1 MELWLKPHYEKDGY
15 IIDTDVSI
23 IDDMDF
29 EAHVHKY
36 YFKTGFE
43 LYMVDDSYAP
53 TDNIVAVVE
62 TVFFNIKHIYND
74 DVDIQDI
81 ADVIEN
87 DFGEDISHA
96 IDIFVNN
103 TKYVSNDFE
112 QSELLCYLHRLY
124 IYPEYRDKGIGTY
137 IFENV
142 QDIFEYI
149 TGNKTK
155 IIIIY
160 PKPQEPKSN
169 GWGASEDNDGVML
182 NKMISKIEQFQFY
195 PIEDTGFYIKDF
207 E

>member
-1 MELWLKPHYEKDGY
+1 MELWLNPHYEKDGY

-43 LYMVDDSYAP
+43 LYTVDDSYAP

-74 DVDIQDI
+74 NVDIQDI
-81 ADVIEN
+81 ADVIQN

-96 IDIFVNN
+96 IDIFINN
-103 TKYVSNDFE
+103 TNYVGNDFE

-124 IYPEYRDKGIGTY
+124 IYPEYRDKGVGTY
-137 IFENV
+137 IFENI

-149 TGNKTK
+149 TGYKTK
-155 IIIIY
+155 TIIIY
-160 PKPQEPKSN
+160 PKPQEQKSN
-169 GWGASEDNDGVML
+169 GWGASEDKDGIML

>member
-1 MELWLKPHYEKDGY
+1 MELWLNPHYEKDGY

-124 IYPEYRDKGIGTY
+124 IYPEYRDKGIGIY

>member
-1 MELWLKPHYEKDGY
+1 MELWLNPHYEKDGY

-155 IIIIY
+155 IIIIH

>member
-1 MELWLKPHYEKDGY
+1 MELWLNPHYEKDGY

>member
-1 MELWLKPHYEKDGY
+1 MELWLNPHYEKDGY

-74 DVDIQDI
+74 AVDIQDI

>member
-15 IIDTDVSI
+15 IVDTDVSI

-36 YFKTGFE
+36 YFKTGFK

-96 IDIFVNN
+96 IDIFINN

-124 IYPEYRDKGIGTY
+124 IYPEYRNKGVGTY
-137 IFENV
+137 IFENM

-149 TGNKTK
+149 TGYQTK

-160 PKPQEPKSN
+160 PKPQEPKRN
-169 GWGASEDNDGVML
+169 GWSSSEDKGGVML

-195 PIEDTGFYIKDF
+195 PIEDTGFYIKDIK
-207 E
+207 

>member
-1 MELWLKPHYEKDGY
+1 M
-15 IIDTDVSI
+15 
-23 IDDMDF
+23 
-29 EAHVHKY
+29 
-36 YFKTGFE
+36 
-43 LYMVDDSYAP
+43 
-53 TDNIVAVVE
+53 
-62 TVFFNIKHIYND
+62 
-74 DVDIQDI
+74 
-81 ADVIEN
+81 
-87 DFGEDISHA
+87 
-96 IDIFVNN
+96 
-103 TKYVSNDFE
+103 
-112 QSELLCYLHRLY
+112 HRLY

>member
-1 MELWLKPHYEKDGY
+1 MY
-15 IIDTDVSI
+15 IKAGFKLYTM
-23 IDDMDF
+23 DD
-29 EAHVHKY
+29 AY
-36 YFKTGFE
+36 
-43 LYMVDDSYAP
+43 SP
-53 TDNIVAVVE
+53 TEDIVAVVE

-74 DVDIQDI
+74 DVNIQDI

-96 IDIFVNN
+96 IDIFINN
-103 TKYVSNDFE
+103 TDYVDNDFE

-124 IYPEYRDKGIGTY
+124 IYPEYRDKGVGTY

-149 TGNKTK
+149 TGYKTK
-155 IIIIY
+155 TIIIY

-169 GWGASEDNDGVML
+169 GWGASEDKDGVML
-182 NKMISKIEQFQFY
+182 NKMISIIEQFQFY

>member
-1 MELWLKPHYEKDGY
+1 MELWLNPHYEKDGY

-36 YFKTGFE
+36 YLKTGFK

-74 DVDIQDI
+74 NVDIQDI

-96 IDIFVNN
+96 IDIFINN
-103 TKYVSNDFE
+103 TDYVDNDFE

-124 IYPEYRDKGIGTY
+124 IYPEYRDKGVGTY
-137 IFENV
+137 IFENI

-149 TGNKTK
+149 TGYQTK
-155 IIIIY
+155 AIIIY

-169 GWGASEDNDGVML
+169 GWGASEDKDGVML